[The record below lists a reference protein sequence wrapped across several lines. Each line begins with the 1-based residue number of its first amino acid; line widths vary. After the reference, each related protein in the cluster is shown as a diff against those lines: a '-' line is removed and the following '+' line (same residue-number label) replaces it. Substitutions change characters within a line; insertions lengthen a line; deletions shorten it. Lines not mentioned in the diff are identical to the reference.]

1 MHRRKKPSKGSRKNV
16 SASNRE
22 IDPKEA
28 LKLKLRQ
35 KLEEKRLER
44 TSDFSLDNRID
55 KLEES
60 LEKAKTPEEKAV
72 LEAKIEKLAEIQEK
86 HANNIAGEF
95 PEYADF
101 GRSGEGSSFQE

>member
-1 MHRRKKPSKGSRKNV
+1 MPGRKKPCKGSRKNIP
-16 SASNRE
+16 ASKTE
-22 IDPKEA
+22 ITPKEA

-35 KLEEKRLER
+35 KLEEKKLER

-60 LEKAKTPEEKAV
+60 LEKAKTPEEKAE
-72 LEAKIEKLAEIQEK
+72 LQARIEKLSEIQEK